1 MKCTAPYLGHSTHIC
16 ADNSMYL
23 VLEIIAVLLSL
34 AFLILLIKE
43 VKWCWP
49 FGIVSSALSIALFIE
64 ARLYS
69 EAFLY
74 LFYVII
80 GFYGWWVWTS
90 NNAQKGEPLPVK
102 RFSLGRAIL
111 LFGLG
116 TVGAYALGAT
126 FERYTDA
133 ANSFLDAT
141 STSFSFIAS
150 FLEAHKAISAWLYWI
165 VINAIS
171 IWLYLDRGLP
181 IYSALMVVYLLVSV
195 YGWFDW
201 KNKWTKAI
209 A

>member
-1 MKCTAPYLGHSTHIC
+1 
-16 ADNSMYL
+16 MYL
-23 VLEIIAVLLSL
+23 ALEIIAVALSL
-34 AFLILLIKE
+34 AFLFLLIKE

-49 FGIVSSALSIALFIE
+49 FGIASSALSIALFIE

-69 EAFLY
+69 EAILY

-90 NNAQKGEPLPVK
+90 KSNQKGTAMPIQRL
-102 RFSLGRAIL
+102 SLGRSIL

-116 TVGAYALGAT
+116 TLGAYALGAT

-133 ANSFLDAT
+133 ANPFVDAT
-141 STSFSFIAS
+141 TTSFSFVAS
-150 FLEAHKAISAWLYWI
+150 FLEAHKAISAWLYWV
-165 VINAIS
+165 VINGIS
-171 IWLYLDRGLP
+171 IWLYSDRGLP
-181 IYSALMVVYLLVSV
+181 IYSALMVVYLVVSV

-201 KNKWTKAI
+201 KNKWTKAS